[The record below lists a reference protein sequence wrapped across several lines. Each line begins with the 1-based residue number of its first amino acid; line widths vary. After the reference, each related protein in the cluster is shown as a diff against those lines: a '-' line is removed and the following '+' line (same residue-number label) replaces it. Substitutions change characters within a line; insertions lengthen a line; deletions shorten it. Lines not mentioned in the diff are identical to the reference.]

1 VSALQFLEALFKQLI
16 RLGWHILKE
25 SKSLDALG
33 DYKTKGK
40 RPKSEQLLTL
50 LKDEINTYSTVIIAV
65 DALDELP
72 RNIRGQLLADFRN
85 LSGSN
90 VRLIMTSR
98 KPFNIP
104 DGFTNY
110 KCLEIVA
117 DPGSM
122 RRYVEERIS
131 KNTDLSGLLVNHQGL
146 RDELIDK
153 VVQKADGM

>member
-1 VSALQFLEALFKQLI
+1 MSALQFLEALFKQLI
-16 RLGWHILKE
+16 RLGWHSLKE

-33 DYKTKGK
+33 DYKIKGK
-40 RPKSEQLLTL
+40 RPKGDQLLTL
-50 LKDEINTYSTVIIAV
+50 LKDEINTYSMVIIAV

-72 RNIRGQLLADFRN
+72 RNTRDQLLADFRN

-90 VRLIMTSR
+90 VRLIATSR

-110 KCLEIVA
+110 ECLEIIG

-122 RRYVEERIS
+122 RRYVQERIS
-131 KNTDLSGLLVNHQGL
+131 KNTDFSGLLVKHQDL
-146 RDELIDK
+146 RDELIDR